1 MQTPNRS
8 RFYTLR
14 KPQTDDPVPQ
24 STSLPIT
31 PHKLNDASSFARID
45 SSLNAS
51 HVNATWPPRALRVP
65 ETEYG
70 SKEER
75 TGEDQLT
82 PTKKGRGGSQGD
94 LLVPDEEER
103 GTIFMEK
110 KKMEKKK
117 IATRYVKVEGI
128 DKHSSEKDLRYAL
141 IVSSMSLVLALRS
154 SF

>member
-1 MQTPNRS
+1 MQTPTRS

-14 KPQTDDPVPQ
+14 KPQIDDPVPQ

-51 HVNATWPPRALRVP
+51 HVNATWPPRALRIP

-70 SKEER
+70 RKEER

-110 KKMEKKK
+110 KK

-128 DKHSSEKDLRYAL
+128 DKHSSEKDLRYTL
-141 IVSSMSLVLALRS
+141 IVSSMSLDLAHDSR
-154 SF
+154 F

>member
-110 KKMEKKK
+110 KK

-141 IVSSMSLVLALRS
+141 IVSSTSFDLAHRS

>member
-110 KKMEKKK
+110 KK

-128 DKHSSEKDLRYAL
+128 DKHSSEKDLRYTL
-141 IVSSMSLVLALRS
+141 IVSSMSLDLAHDSR
-154 SF
+154 F